1 MGKEIGRSVRQIQND
16 IIGYFRR
23 QPSLGVTRMQG
34 WVIGYINCA
43 NKNVY
48 QKDIE
53 KEFCIGR
60 STATD
65 LLVQMENVGLI
76 ERIPETHDKRLRRI
90 VLLDKGIAIW
100 DKMNQQKELLELKMK
115 NGLTD
120 EELDAFYVTV
130 EKICANLRGWYDQ
143 KSII

>member
-1 MGKEIGRSVRQIQND
+1 MSREIGRSVRQIQND

-43 NKNVY
+43 EKKVY

-53 KEFCIGR
+53 KEFCICR

-65 LLVQMENVGLI
+65 LLVQMENAGLI

-90 VLLDKGIAIW
+90 VLLDRGIAIC
-100 DKMNQQKELLELKMK
+100 DEMKQQKELLELKMK
-115 NGLTD
+115 KGLSN
-120 EELDAFYVTV
+120 EELDSFYATV
-130 EKICANLRGWYDQ
+130 DKICANLRSWYD
-143 KSII
+143 